1 MIKGAGM
8 MTEPDDPR
16 WRKKTHP
23 SFDDNDPFSDV
34 RTDVCRFSQTRKTF
48 SPSPSGFATRM
59 RYPHPRP
66 VVRPPTIMVVVV
78 RKTPLVVLPRTAAAL
93 WLHYY
98 IRYPLMPDGAFRTM
112 LHRCVYCR
120 IIIAWLEDKSE
131 SA

>member
-1 MIKGAGM
+1 MPVFANAENLFALSVGFR
-8 MTEPDDPR
+8 D
-16 WRKKTHP
+16 
-23 SFDDNDPFSDV
+23 
-34 RTDVCRFSQTRKTF
+34 TDEV
-48 SPSPSGFATRM
+48 PP
-59 RYPHPRP
+59 PPRP

>member
-59 RYPHPRP
+59 RYPPPPACRATTNHHGGGGAKNSACCAAEDCSSTVATLLHTVP
-66 VVRPPTIMVVVV
+66 VDARRGIPNYVASLRLLQDYHC
-78 RKTPLVVLPRTAAAL
+78 LVGRQ
-93 WLHYY
+93 
-98 IRYPLMPDGAFRTM
+98 
-112 LHRCVYCR
+112 
-120 IIIAWLEDKSE
+120 K
-131 SA
+131 